1 MARYAVVEQS
11 TDPYD
16 RRTKVRFFASRRSAL
31 ECAAQGGE
39 FTYPDPEAAQNWH
52 HTFRAV
58 YLLPKGWRKPR
69 DLGKLAR
76 MLATPTYPCTEQD
89 ALGWF
94 IAQAGERVRV
104 L

>member
-31 ECAAQGGE
+31 EYAAQGGE
-39 FTYPDPEAAQNWH
+39 CTYPDPETAQNWH
-52 HTFRAV
+52 HT
-58 YLLPKGWRKPR
+58 LLPKEWRKPR

-76 MLATPTYPCTEQD
+76 GLATPPYPCTAQD

-94 IAQAGERVRV
+94 VAQAGERVRV